1 MVPARMGATVVRQ
14 EMEFPTEWT
23 MVDEGTNLK
32 KESQEEETDSKV
44 GDAGNVETPVA
55 AQAHA

>member
-1 MVPARMGATVVRQ
+1 MVPARTGATVVRQ
-14 EMEFPTEWT
+14 EVEFPTEWT

-32 KESQEEETDSKV
+32 IESKEEGTDSEV
-44 GDAGNVETPVA
+44 GAEKAEIPVA

>member
-1 MVPARMGATVVRQ
+1 MGATVVRQ

-32 KESQEEETDSKV
+32 KEPKEEGTDSEV
-44 GDAGNVETPVA
+44 GAEEVETPVA

>member
-1 MVPARMGATVVRQ
+1 MVPARTGATVVRQ

-32 KESQEEETDSKV
+32 KESKEEKTDSEV
-44 GDAGNVETPVA
+44 GVEKVETPVA

>member
-1 MVPARMGATVVRQ
+1 MVPARTGATVVRQ

-32 KESQEEETDSKV
+32 KESKEEGTDSEV
-44 GDAGNVETPVA
+44 GAEKVETPVA